1 MLLKKRQKAD
11 GKVAQTTHEEPES
24 EHEQATLTTLGL
36 ILAGGLSTRMGGGD
50 KGLRLL
56 HGKPILAHVI
66 ERMRPQVQHLA
77 LNANGD
83 PIRFADYGLSVIAD
97 DVPGYAGPLAG
108 VLAGMDQAAAD
119 GHLHL
124 LSVAADCPFLP
135 HDLGSQLSTA
145 LHQNKARISVA
156 RSGGW
161 DQPTI
166 AIWDVGLRHH
176 LRAAL
181 TTEGLRK
188 IDRFTARYPLASVE
202 WSVEPVDPF
211 FNVNTPED
219 LALAEQVQPR

>member
-1 MLLKKRQKAD
+1 M
-11 GKVAQTTHEEPES
+11 
-24 EHEQATLTTLGL
+24 TTLGL

-56 HGKPILAHVI
+56 NGKTILAHVI
-66 ERMRPQVQHLA
+66 ERMRPQVSHLA

-83 PIRFADYGLSVIAD
+83 PIRFAEYGLPVIAD

-108 VLAGMDQAAAD
+108 VLAGMDRAVAD
-119 GHLHL
+119 GQTHL

-135 HDLGSQLSTA
+135 CDLGSRLSAA
-145 LHQNKARISVA
+145 LTQNKARIAVA

-166 AIWDVGLRHH
+166 ALWDVGLRHD

-202 WSVEPVDPF
+202 WSVTPVDPF

-219 LALAEQVQPR
+219 LAAAEAVSL